1 VSFHRLD
8 SQLVYGAVCEWVG
21 EGGVNQPVLVD
32 EAEAVEPGAR
42 DGHLEMVAATGSVDH
57 RKLRRV
63 GKRLP
68 QQLLE
73 RLARHEEI
81 VVCRARVSEIGL
93 FPLELVLLPTER
105 VPLHIFE
112 ERYKELIGECLESDR
127 EFGLVLS
134 DERGLREIG
143 TRAAVTAV
151 LDRFADGRLNIVV
164 EGRERFR
171 LLALTRGRSF
181 HTAEIEAI
189 ADEEDAPDDGDLERA
204 LEQFALLKELAS
216 SDADDPDPEV
226 GQLSFQLASRVD
238 FGAEVKQ
245 QLLEQRSEA
254 RRLHVVA
261 ELLENAV
268 QTMAVER
275 EVRER
280 ASTNGKVSL
289 D

>member
-1 VSFHRLD
+1 
-8 SQLVYGAVCEWVG
+8 
-21 EGGVNQPVLVD
+21 
-32 EAEAVEPGAR
+32 
-42 DGHLEMVAATGSVDH
+42 M
-57 RKLRRV
+57 
-63 GKRLP
+63 
-68 QQLLE
+68 
-73 RLARHEEI
+73 
-81 VVCRARVSEIGL
+81 SEIGL

-112 ERYKELIGECLESDR
+112 ERYKELIGECLEGDR
-127 EFGLVLS
+127 EFGLVLA

-151 LDRFADGRLNIVV
+151 LDRFSDGRLNIVV
-164 EGRERFR
+164 EGGERFR

-181 HTAEIEAI
+181 HTAEIEAL
-189 ADEEDAPDDGDLERA
+189 ADEEDTADEADVERA

-216 SDADDPDPEV
+216 SEAEDPDPGA
-226 GQLSFQLASRVD
+226 GQLSFQLAARVD

-268 QTMAVER
+268 QTMSVER

>member
-1 VSFHRLD
+1 M
-8 SQLVYGAVCEWVG
+8 A
-21 EGGVNQPVLVD
+21 
-32 EAEAVEPGAR
+32 
-42 DGHLEMVAATGSVDH
+42 
-57 RKLRRV
+57 
-63 GKRLP
+63 
-68 QQLLE
+68 
-73 RLARHEEI
+73 
-81 VVCRARVSEIGL
+81 EIGL

-112 ERYKELIGECLESDR
+112 DRYKELIGECLASDGQ
-127 EFGLVLS
+127 FGLVFA

-143 TRAAVTAV
+143 TFATVTQV
-151 LDRFADGRLNIVV
+151 LERFDDGRLNILV

-171 LLALTRGRSF
+171 LLELTRGRAF
-181 HTAEIEAI
+181 HTGEVEPVG
-189 ADEEDAPDDGDLERA
+189 DEEEEPDAADVERS
-204 LEQFALLKELAS
+204 LEQFARLKELTES
-216 SDADDPDPEV
+216 EVDDPDPEA
-226 GQLSFQLASRVD
+226 GLLSFQLAARVD

-268 QTMAVER
+268 RTVALEQ

-280 ASTNGKVSL
+280 ASGNGKVST

>member
-1 VSFHRLD
+1 M
-8 SQLVYGAVCEWVG
+8 A
-21 EGGVNQPVLVD
+21 
-32 EAEAVEPGAR
+32 
-42 DGHLEMVAATGSVDH
+42 
-57 RKLRRV
+57 
-63 GKRLP
+63 
-68 QQLLE
+68 
-73 RLARHEEI
+73 
-81 VVCRARVSEIGL
+81 EIGL

-112 ERYKELIGECLESDR
+112 ERYKELIGECLALDR
-127 EFGLVLS
+127 TFGLVFA

-143 TRAAVTAV
+143 THAAVTTV
-151 LDRFADGRLNIVV
+151 LERFDDGRLNILV

-171 LLALTRGRSF
+171 LVELTGGRAF
-181 HTAEIEAI
+181 QTAEIEQVGD
-189 ADEEDAPDDGDLERA
+189 DEEEPDHGDVDRA
-204 LEQFALLKELAS
+204 LAQFVRLKELTQS
-216 SDADDPDPEV
+216 EVDDPAPER
-226 GQLSFQLASRVD
+226 GFLSFQLAARVD

-268 QTMAVER
+268 RTVALEQ

-280 ASTNGKVSL
+280 ASQNGKVSS